1 MKYFSSIINHIY
13 YPLVKYRI
21 HISVIFLF
29 LLINVYS
36 LFAKQLIAW
45 PVVLSFF
52 MWHYALYIFDR
63 AFDYNLDAINQP
75 KEAILPKER
84 NFFLILSFSLCIAP
98 IVLLIVFNYTI
109 IPYLFFIPITFLY
122 TYPVYKKIRS
132 KNILFF
138 KNFYSAFFIWTLPL
152 CIVMY
157 NYTRTDMGF
166 WEIYKTY
173 FLGLFIYVMV
183 GEAFWDIRD
192 VRGDTI
198 ENVKTIPVVFGVLTT
213 KIYLFALM
221 IIDITIFGGQVTF
234 STIVYSVLILIVTPN
249 SPAWLFHIPPLLALY
264 RFIIPILFP

>member
-152 CIVMY
+152 
-157 NYTRTDMGF
+157 
-166 WEIYKTY
+166 
-173 FLGLFIYVMV
+173 
-183 GEAFWDIRD
+183 
-192 VRGDTI
+192 
-198 ENVKTIPVVFGVLTT
+198 
-213 KIYLFALM
+213 
-221 IIDITIFGGQVTF
+221 
-234 STIVYSVLILIVTPN
+234 
-249 SPAWLFHIPPLLALY
+249 
-264 RFIIPILFP
+264 